1 MADSRPTIFADGV
14 VEAQVA
20 HGVARITLAM
30 TGADGKAQPCGM
42 LCVPVTQLPSLVNG
56 MGNLLKQIEERV
68 RAQVA
73 QQQQAPAAAPEA
85 APAPIRAANDER
97 FNTVGSFRRRSGG
110 ASGRGRDAW
119 FHASCRASSG

>member
-1 MADSRPTIFADGV
+1 MIFADGV

-30 TGADGKAQPCGM
+30 TGSDGKAQPCGM
-42 LCVPVTQLPSLVNG
+42 LCVPVTQLPGLVNG

-73 QQQQAPAAAPEA
+73 QQQAPAAAPEA
-85 APAPIRAANDER
+85 PAPSGAFR
-97 FNTVGSFRRRSGG
+97 FDG
-110 ASGRGRDAW
+110 
-119 FHASCRASSG
+119 

>member
-1 MADSRPTIFADGV
+1 MTDSRPTLFADGV

-20 HGVARITLAM
+20 HGVARITLAT

-42 LCVPVTQLPSLVNG
+42 LCVPVSQLPSLVNG

-73 QQQQAPAAAPEA
+73 QQQAPATTAAPEA
-85 APAPIRAANDER
+85 PAPSGAFR
-97 FNTVGSFRRRSGG
+97 FDG
-110 ASGRGRDAW
+110 
-119 FHASCRASSG
+119 

>member
-1 MADSRPTIFADGV
+1 MSEHRPTVFADGV

-30 TGADGKAQPCGM
+30 TGADGKAVPCGM
-42 LCVPVTQLPSLVNG
+42 LCVPVTQLPALGNG

-73 QQQQAPAAAPEA
+73 QQPGPAASASDAAPAAGAF
-85 APAPIRAANDER
+85 R
-97 FNTVGSFRRRSGG
+97 FQS
-110 ASGRGRDAW
+110 
-119 FHASCRASSG
+119 